1 MGVESAGVGG
11 GRVYKVA
18 PNGVLTIVAG
28 NGALFL
34 ELASG
39 NGDGG
44 LAINAT
50 LGSIG
55 GLALDSQ
62 QNLYIADD
70 DYNTIRKV
78 TNSTGIITTVA
89 GNATNTLCG
98 APSDPLGDGCAATLA
113 TLNDPIQVYVDA
125 NRNIFIA
132 DSGNSRI
139 REVVAATGLIQTVA
153 GGATTICA
161 GNSDSDG
168 DGCAATSAILNGAT
182 GVFTDANNNIYI
194 ADTYNSRVR
203 EVNSSTGI
211 IQTIAGTGA
220 PGISGDGGAPTTAQ
234 VYYPRG
240 LFLDSFGNVYITDSG
255 TARIR
260 EIIVQL
266 NEIVTIAGGGDG
278 CAAQSDAYGDNCP
291 ATQAFLEDPYSVFV
305 DSSFNLFI
313 ADIDTFTVREV
324 ASSTGVIQAV
334 AGNGT
339 PSFSGDGQLAAD
351 AELDPHQ
358 KKPVRGAM

>member
-1 MGVESAGVGG
+1 MVRGATPTVPGDTKTQRRENHSGQRCVVADKGMREMAMLKKSLLLVAILLAYLPSASRQALGSINTVAGGGPNNLPALQVGLGYPTAVVGDAAGNVYVGVESAGAGG
-11 GRVYKVA
+11 GRVYKIA

-78 TNSTGIITTVA
+78 TASTGIVTTVA
-89 GNATNTLCG
+89 GGATTLCG

-139 REVVAATGLIQTVA
+139 REVVAATG
-153 GGATTICA
+153 
-161 GNSDSDG
+161 
-168 DGCAATSAILNGAT
+168 
-182 GVFTDANNNIYI
+182 
-194 ADTYNSRVR
+194 
-203 EVNSSTGI
+203 
-211 IQTIAGTGA
+211 
-220 PGISGDGGAPTTAQ
+220 
-234 VYYPRG
+234 
-240 LFLDSFGNVYITDSG
+240 
-255 TARIR
+255 
-260 EIIVQL
+260 
-266 NEIVTIAGGGDG
+266 
-278 CAAQSDAYGDNCP
+278 
-291 ATQAFLEDPYSVFV
+291 
-305 DSSFNLFI
+305 
-313 ADIDTFTVREV
+313 
-324 ASSTGVIQAV
+324 
-334 AGNGT
+334 
-339 PSFSGDGQLAAD
+339 
-351 AELDPHQ
+351 
-358 KKPVRGAM
+358 